1 MLNWALRVVV
11 LWCGIAIGISYVWS
25 HRATLFPAYHTSPRQ
40 VAVVTAPAEPSAEP
54 SPPPRPV
61 FDVPGDS
68 VVVQADSMGQFE
80 VNASVNGAAVRFV
93 VDTGATFVAL
103 TMGDA
108 RAAGIDTDRLRF
120 TGHAQTAN
128 GIVALA
134 PIMLEDVRID
144 DVTVHNVLG
153 TVSRDGL
160 RQSLLGMSFLNRL
173 RSYQISGG
181 RLTINP

>member
-11 LWCGIAIGISYVWS
+11 LWCGIALGISYVWS
-25 HRATLFPAYHTSPRQ
+25 HRAMLFPAHQAPPQ
-40 VAVVTAPAEPSAEP
+40 IAVVTAPLDSNEPP
-54 SPPPRPV
+54 PPPRPV
-61 FDVPGDS
+61 FEVLGDS

-80 VNASVNGAAVRFV
+80 VNASVNGGAVHFV

-103 TMGDA
+103 TLADA
-108 RAAGIDTDRLRF
+108 RAAGIDTDSLRF

-128 GIVALA
+128 GVVALA
-134 PIMLEDVRID
+134 PVVLEEVRID
-144 DVTVHNVLG
+144 DVTVHNVVG
-153 TVSRDGL
+153 AVSRGGL
-160 RQSLLGMSFLNRL
+160 PQSLLGMSFLSRL